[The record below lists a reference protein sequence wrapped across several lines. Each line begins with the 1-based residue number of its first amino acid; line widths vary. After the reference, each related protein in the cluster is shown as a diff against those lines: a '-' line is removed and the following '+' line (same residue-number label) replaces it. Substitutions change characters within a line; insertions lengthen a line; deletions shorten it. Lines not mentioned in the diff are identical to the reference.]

1 MAKLLLAGFCL
12 MFQPEPNGVISS
24 FLYPVELPVSPP
36 ILCQKAHSAVRAVA
50 IQEVRRTSR
59 NLICA
64 LLITI
69 VTTHLWSHKV
79 LTSSVSVPQTIQFRW
94 QDWPVCDEARHY
106 DDTLLLSGWQSNTL
120 LWPVHRPRPLTLGKL
135 WYGQQA
141 FHKSSPHY
149 LIFLSKNVAPSHH
162 FLAGSAHTPVAVGD
176 ARILCTSTHNSLT
189 LNIPRGVLWGPQ
201 RVIFC
206 DPAVTVT
213 TNLLLI
219 FVRVPHQLKINIMQL
234 DL

>member
-1 MAKLLLAGFCL
+1 MCCLDCELIPVQITSLVCGWLSKGWSSIGHPFTVYGQVAAGWLLPHVPARTEPCYFFIPLPCRAASLPTHTMPEGPFCSL
-12 MFQPEPNGVISS
+12 
-24 FLYPVELPVSPP
+24 
-36 ILCQKAHSAVRAVA
+36 RAVA

-189 LNIPRGVLWGPQ
+189 LN
-201 RVIFC
+201 
-206 DPAVTVT
+206 
-213 TNLLLI
+213 LLAPEL
-219 FVRVPHQLKINIMQL
+219 FF
-234 DL
+234 